1 MTPREMIYSTLQYAS
16 LKKALF
22 LTMWSVSV
30 AFFMMPVSSYRVSF
44 LKSFAI
50 LSLLSWLSSGAAAGL
65 SQKMA
70 AAAAWAGIVWDLT
83 AVVPVTM

>member
-30 AFFMMPVSSYRVSF
+30 AFFTMPVSYRVSF